1 MITIRRADDSDI
13 SALEQAFDSSWART
27 HADDIADQQSGA
39 ISFYVAWIDGQPV
52 GHAFV
57 NWTSARQPEPA
68 AAYPDVPEIYR
79 LAVLDAFRRRGIAR
93 SLIERCEAEARE
105 RGIRVMGL
113 GTDPHLPEQDNL
125 YYRMGYRDSGIGIFD
140 DVYRSLDDGAEVRE
154 DTRFVIKE
162 VHSA

>member
-1 MITIRRADDSDI
+1 
-13 SALEQAFDSSWART
+13 
-27 HADDIADQQSGA
+27 
-39 ISFYVAWIDGQPV
+39 
-52 GHAFV
+52 
-57 NWTSARQPEPA
+57 
-68 AAYPDVPEIYR
+68 
-79 LAVLDAFRRRGIAR
+79 
-93 SLIERCEAEARE
+93 
-105 RGIRVMGL
+105 MGL